1 MSKLI
6 WSAGVVAELSQLLTQ
21 SNVQSSAEVGGVTV
35 YHLNHEGQDKIAI
48 SLPQGKALFIATA
61 DGGRRLRR
69 RRAEPKP
76 TV

>member
-1 MSKLI
+1 MTKLL
-6 WSAGVVAELSQLLTQ
+6 WSGGLVAELSQLLTQ
-21 SNVQSSAEVGGVTV
+21 STLQSSAEIGGVTV

-48 SLPQGKALFIATA
+48 SLPQGKALFVATA
-61 DGGRRLRR
+61 DGARRLRR